1 MRTAMSID
9 VRVEEST
16 VFTVNELAAR
26 AAAPPH
32 VVRYYARIGL
42 LKPRRNR
49 ENGYRL
55 FDRQDA
61 RRLRFIRLAKSL
73 GFTLSEIRQ
82 ITEHA
87 DHGESPCGD
96 VRRIIQQRIRE
107 NRAKIDAMLNLQ
119 NRMECALEL
128 WESMP
133 DGIPDGHHV
142 CHLIE
147 SLEIEPDED
156 SEADTAAESN

>member
-1 MRTAMSID
+1 M
-9 VRVEEST
+9 
-16 VFTVNELAAR
+16 FTVNELATR
-26 AAAPPH
+26 AAAPAH

-42 LKPRRNR
+42 LKPRRHQ

-55 FDRQDA
+55 FGKQDA
-61 RRLRFIRLAKSL
+61 QRLRFIRLAKKL
-73 GFTLSEIRQ
+73 GFTLGEIRQ

-96 VRRIIQQRIRE
+96 VRKIIQQRIRE
-107 NRAKIDAMLNLQ
+107 NRVKIDAMVNLQ
-119 NRMECALEL
+119 NRMECALEA

-147 SLEIEPDED
+147 SFEDGTGEDIE
-156 SEADTAAESN
+156 AAYAAEPE

>member
-1 MRTAMSID
+1 MM
-9 VRVEEST
+9 
-16 VFTVNELAAR
+16 FTVNELAAR

-55 FDRQDA
+55 FSQQDA
-61 RRLRFIRLAKSL
+61 QRLLFIRLAKSL
-73 GFTLSEIRQ
+73 GFTLSEIGQ
-82 ITEHA
+82 ITDHA

-119 NRMECALEL
+119 DRMESALEL

-133 DGIPDGHHV
+133 DGVPDGHHV

-147 SLEIEPDED
+147 SLEIVPDEQVELD
-156 SEADTAAESN
+156 AVVEPN

>member
-1 MRTAMSID
+1 M
-9 VRVEEST
+9 
-16 VFTVNELAAR
+16 FTVNELATR
-26 AAAPPH
+26 ADAPAQ

-42 LKPRRNR
+42 LKPKRQQ

-55 FDRQDA
+55 FGKQDA
-61 RRLRFIRLAKSL
+61 QRLRFIRMAKQL
-73 GFTLSEIRQ
+73 GFTLGEIRQ

-87 DHGESPCGD
+87 DHGESPCCE
-96 VRRIIQQRIRE
+96 VRKIVQQRIRE
-107 NRAKIDAMLNLQ
+107 NRTKIDAMLNLQ
-119 NRMECALEL
+119 NRMERALES

-147 SLEIEPDED
+147 TFEDEIDETIKI
-156 SEADTAAESN
+156 STIAEQG